1 MGELLYCYVRLPFI
15 KLIIYSSFDS
25 MYVSIYFV
33 NCSKPFIKLSAA
45 SVGLIYA
52 KSGIGCLGETTL
64 ALLVLYFE
72 TLILALDP

>member
-1 MGELLYCYVRLPFI
+1 
-15 KLIIYSSFDS
+15 